1 MLISDWSSDVCSSD
15 LLLWGNPAQTAS
27 LEAERLPAKGRRQ
40 QESFG
45 GSMAVIEGVKRV
57 LQETLQLGDRVERF
71 DPSTPLFGS
80 IPEFDSMAVV
90 TVVTAL
96 EEQFDIAVDDDDI
109 SADIFETLGSLARF
123 VEANVEACPA
133 PRP

>member
-80 IPEFDSMAVV
+80 IPECDSMAVV

-96 EEQFDIAVDDDDI
+96 EEIG
-109 SADIFETLGSLARF
+109 SASCRER
-123 VEANVEACPA
+123 VCQYV
-133 PRP
+133 